1 MIPCSLHSQDPA
13 KKASKVKAL
22 DKKKVVPKTP
32 PKKRAAKAKE
42 DKKSPKKVKRTAK
55 APPTE
60 EDEQD
65 EEDTDAE
72 EEPKA
77 ERKIAMPGSQ
87 IIDVSSKKPNL
98 LRDKFNLGNK
108 YVH

>member
-1 MIPCSLHSQDPA
+1 MT
-13 KKASKVKAL
+13 KGKAV
-22 DKKKVVPKTP
+22 DKKKKEVSKTP
-32 PKKRAAKAKE
+32 STKKRAAKPKE

-55 APPTE
+55 APPT